1 MSLKLEDPMG
11 RRLEFEPTTFGGEN
25 GAVVRASFGA
35 ESIVVQLDPNQ
46 TAILHAKL
54 GEMLGANAEESAEEK
69 FSARIDRLGMAI
81 ENLHKSVAKLAP
93 QAALDALAEAFTA
106 EMAKVKEAIGRPT
119 EPSDLEAPAPDKPMV
134 TRATRTTKNY
144 LTFATY
150 HNSWL
155 CQRQETSLTII
166 KIGKDARSDIRVEE
180 VAAADMHAVIEV
192 GPYAPGDITLIDLGS
207 EMGTKV
213 NGVRANKRKL
223 ALGDQIQIGDSKIVL
238 EHIG

>member
-11 RRLEFEPTTFGGEN
+11 RRLELFEPTVDGNKGF
-25 GAVVRASFGA
+25 VVFRVSFVDEA
-35 ESIVVQLDPNQ
+35 IIVQLDPNQ
-46 TAILHAKL
+46 AAILHAKL
-54 GEMLGANAEESAEEK
+54 GEMLGASAEEK
-69 FSARIDRLGMAI
+69 FADRVDRLEMAI
-81 ENLHKSVAKLAP
+81 SSLREAVAKLAP

-106 EMAKVKEAIGRPT
+106 EMAKVKEALGKST
-119 EPSDLEAPAPDKPMV
+119 GPSDLEAPAPNKPTV
-134 TRATRTTKNY
+134 TRAARTTKNY

-155 CQRQETSLTII
+155 CQRQETTLAVI
-166 KIGKDARSDIRVEE
+166 KIGKDARSDIRIEE

-213 NGVRANKRKL
+213 NGVRTNKRKL
-223 ALGDQIQIGDSKIVL
+223 AIGDQIQIGDSKIVL
-238 EHIG
+238 EHID